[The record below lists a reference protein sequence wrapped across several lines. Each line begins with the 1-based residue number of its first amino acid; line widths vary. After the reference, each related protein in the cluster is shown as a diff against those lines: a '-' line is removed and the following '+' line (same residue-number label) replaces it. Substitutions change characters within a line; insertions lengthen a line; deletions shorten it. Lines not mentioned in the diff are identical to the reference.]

1 MKRFKRDGVSA
12 SVKNLIPLFDK
23 KSGYW
28 ALVNRLGAASHAATN
43 LDTLL
48 SMATRE
54 LGQLLGVARSA
65 IVLRQADGVR
75 SRADYCAQ
83 GVEPGAR
90 EKLVLVDV
98 ELTRGIKGRAGLLEI
113 TDFDNAATGQLLSP
127 GLSGFMREAGLK
139 SLLVAPLAADGCELG
154 SLIVYH
160 NRRRRWA
167 GIDKQFVEAVA
178 SSLTHTVYRIQSEEK
193 ARSISDREALLS
205 KLGSTIHGT
214 LDSDA
219 LLQSIVTEL
228 GAALGVCRCR
238 LVLIPDPLPEALPVS
253 HEYIAPCCATRPQV
267 LQRIPVA
274 GNRHLKALLETP
286 LPVESNDVSNDPGLA
301 TLKDLLEQSGV
312 KSLLSSSIRLGGRA
326 IGVLSLHHCEQN
338 HVWTQWEMD
347 VVQSVS
353 EQAAV
358 AIRQAEL
365 YREARESATRAA
377 LVNQIVASI
386 RRSLDLQET
395 LQVAVE
401 ELGKAL
407 GANLTH
413 FRQLVVDQVRIVAE
427 HVSGN
432 GAPMSHV
439 RVSRDNYIASV
450 LNETRRTLVLEDVRA
465 FIAAHPE
472 EAATVSAWQ
481 HEPFILSQI
490 ICPIFVND
498 GLWGSVSIGQTDQLR
513 RWTANEI
520 ALVEDVTAQ
529 IAVAISHSNL
539 FEEAKQSARVES
551 LISHIIHGIN
561 QSNRIDE
568 IYPVVA
574 QELCEHLG
582 TDSILIAR
590 HKPEDGLW
598 TIECEYSDGRIS
610 TPGRSY
616 HDSDF
621 LSFVAH
627 EKEGLI
633 LSDDTETDARFASYL
648 DRYLRPAGTRAFMNV
663 RVFYNDI
670 PKLSITAVMRN
681 SPRAWTNDESNVMRA
696 AANQVLIA
704 LERAELFGQV
714 SRGKYE
720 WETTFDALTDG
731 IFIFDQRG
739 QLRRVNKAA
748 ADFEGVQVRELIG
761 RRCCQL
767 MQGIE
772 ADSCRVAQVINTG
785 RAVTFELVP
794 EKLARPVLVTISPL
808 LHDTIS
814 TAYKDDLLANGED
827 KTKAA
832 LGAVCIV
839 RDLSELRTAEAEAR
853 EQRSFLIKL
862 IEHANDSIYALA
874 PDGRLIWFNER
885 LIKFFGYTREELES
899 GPFRQFIPPGE
910 KRMVIERFNKA
921 LAGEAQTFEMH
932 ANKKNGEPRLLLITY
947 TPIYDQGRVSSILSI
962 ARDITEERVESQ
974 RAAQAEK
981 LRALGQLASGVAHNF
996 NNHLAAILGHTQLI
1010 KRSCKDERISQRL
1023 DIIERAALDGSE
1035 TVKRIQGFGLQQD
1048 GAALEPIDLNQ
1059 LVQDSA
1065 NLTCA
1070 RWRDDAQARGIN
1082 YKVEMELASLPMV
1095 RGSASELRE
1104 VFVNI
1109 ILNALDAMPQGGRL
1123 CITTKVEK
1131 SAVKVEFIDSGIGM
1145 TEAVR
1150 ARIFEP
1156 FFTTKSV
1163 TGTGLGLAVSHSI
1176 IERHGG
1182 RLEASSD
1189 MGAGSTFSITLP
1201 VASDHSKRTSRGQTV
1216 KVDGA
1221 QVLVIDDDER
1231 VREALVGML
1240 GSAAHCADQA
1250 ASGRE
1255 AISKMEEKRFD
1266 LVFTDLSMPEMDGW
1280 AVAREIRSRWPGTKI
1295 VLITGHA
1302 LPPDAD
1308 KHNGELVDEIIFK
1321 PVQFDDISLT
1331 INSVL
1336 A

>member
-1 MKRFKRDGVSA
+1 M
-12 SVKNLIPLFDK
+12 IPLFDK

-28 ALVNRLGAASHAATN
+28 GLVNRLGAASHAATD
-43 LDTLL
+43 LDGFL
-48 SMATRE
+48 SMATCE
-54 LGQLLGVARSA
+54 LCRLLGVARSA

-90 EKLVLVDV
+90 EKLALVDV
-98 ELTRGIKGRAGLLEI
+98 EMTRGIKGRAGLLEI
-113 TDFDNAATGQLLSP
+113 TDFESKASGQLLSP
-127 GLSGFMREAGLK
+127 GLSGFLREAGLRP
-139 SLLVAPLAADGCELG
+139 LLVAPLTVDGSELG
-154 SLIVYH
+154 SLILYH
-160 NRRRRWA
+160 NKQRRWT

-178 SSLTHTVYRIQSEEK
+178 SSLTHTVFRIQSREK

-205 KLGSTIHGT
+205 KLSSTIHGT

-238 LVLIPDPLPEALPVS
+238 LVLIPDPLPEALPVT
-253 HEYIAPCCATRPQV
+253 HEYVAPCCANRPQA
-267 LQRIPVA
+267 LRRIPVT
-274 GNRHLKALLETP
+274 GNRHLKVLLESP
-286 LPVESNDVSNDPGLA
+286 NPVESNDIGNDPRLSTLRDSLA
-301 TLKDLLEQSGV
+301 QSGV

-338 HVWTQWEMD
+338 HAWTQWEID

-365 YREARESATRAA
+365 YREARESAKRAA

-386 RRSLDLQET
+386 RRSLDLRET

-401 ELGKAL
+401 EMGKAL

-413 FRQLVVDQVRIVAE
+413 FRQIVGDEVQIVAE

-432 GAPMSHV
+432 CTSMSHL
-439 RVSRDNYIASV
+439 RASRGNYLGSV
-450 LNETRRTLVLEDVRA
+450 LNDTRRTLVLEDVRA

-472 EAATVSAWQ
+472 EAATVAAWQ
-481 HEPFILSQI
+481 QVPFILSQI
-490 ICPIFVND
+490 LCPIFVND
-498 GLWGSVSIGQTDQLR
+498 QLWGSVSIGQTDQLR
-513 RWTANEI
+513 QWTANEI
-520 ALVEDVTAQ
+520 AIVEDVTAQ

-574 QELCEHLG
+574 EELCEHLG

-590 HKPEDGLW
+590 HRPEDDLW
-598 TIECEYSDGRIS
+598 TIECEYSNRRIS
-610 TPGRSY
+610 APGRRY
-616 HDSDF
+616 RDSDF
-621 LSFVAH
+621 LNFSAH
-627 EKEGLI
+627 EKDGLI
-633 LSDDTETDARFASYL
+633 LSDDTETDARFVSYL
-648 DRYLRPAGTRAFMNV
+648 DSYLRPAGTRAFMNV
-663 RVFYNDI
+663 RVFYNDT
-670 PKLSITAVMRN
+670 PRLAITAIMKN
-681 SPRAWTNDESNVMRA
+681 GPRAWTVDEANVMRA

-704 LERAELFGQV
+704 LERAELFDQV
-714 SRGKYE
+714 SRGKNE

-748 ADFEGVQVRELIG
+748 ADFEGVQARELIG

-772 ADSCRVAQVINTG
+772 AESCRVAQVIDTG

-794 EKLARPVLVTISPL
+794 EKLGRPVLVTISPL

-814 TAYKDDLLANGED
+814 AADKEKLIGDGED

-839 RDLSELRTAEAEAR
+839 RDLTELRTAEAEAR

-862 IEHANDSIYALA
+862 IEHANDSIFALS

-885 LIKFFGYTREELES
+885 LIKFFGYTREEMEAGL
-899 GPFRQFIPPGE
+899 FRQFIPPGE
-910 KRMVIERFNKA
+910 KRRVIERFNDA
-921 LAGEAQTFEMH
+921 LAGEAQTFEMR
-932 ANKKNGEPRLLLITY
+932 ALKKNGEQRLLLITY

-1010 KRSCKDERISQRL
+1010 KRACNDERIAQRL

-1048 GAALEPIDLNQ
+1048 VASLEPVDLNQ

-1070 RWRDDAQARGIN
+1070 RWRDDAQARGIS
-1082 YKVEMELASLPMV
+1082 YKVEMELATLPTV

-1123 CITTKVEK
+1123 RITTKVEK
-1131 SAVKVEFIDSGIGM
+1131 SVVKVEFTDSGIGM
-1145 TEAVR
+1145 SEEVR

-1156 FFTTKSV
+1156 FFTTKSM

-1182 RLEASSD
+1182 RLEASS
-1189 MGAGSTFSITLP
+1189 GAGVGSTFSITLP
-1201 VASDHSKRTSRGQTV
+1201 VASGYQKPTSRGRTI

-1221 QVLVIDDDER
+1221 HVLVIDDDER

-1240 GSAAHCADQA
+1240 GSASHSADQA
-1250 ASGRE
+1250 ASGPE
-1255 AISKMEEKRFD
+1255 GISKMEEKSFD

-1295 VLITGHA
+1295 VLITGHV
-1302 LPPDAD
+1302 LPPDD
-1308 KHNGELVDEIIFK
+1308 TKHNVELVDEIIFK
-1321 PVQFDDISLT
+1321 PVQVDDISST